1 MIVNTNENQY
11 PNTRYNTNSGLTHE
25 ALTGLALSSPLP
37 AVRIP
42 QGGWAPEWWLGSTR
56 TAPSL
61 HSWCPSIEGEKKR
74 QCHPYWTI
82 QDNKKK
88 RPLAAFIN
96 HVQWQAHML
105 TAEHCRLDFYLWC
118 VILKTFAVNKTAGI
132 NILWTSIM
140 PLWSL
145 TCRLFFPYAIPLP

>member
-1 MIVNTNENQY
+1 MIVNPPKSQY
-11 PNTRYNTNSGLTHE
+11 PNTRSNTTEGQPI
-25 ALTGLALSSPLP
+25 TGLALSSPLP

-74 QCHPYWTI
+74 DSVTPIGHTR
-82 QDNKKK
+82 KK
-88 RPLAAFIN
+88 RRPLSAFIN
-96 HVQWQAHML
+96 HVHWQAHML

-118 VILKTFAVNKTAGI
+118 VTLKTFAVNKTAGI
-132 NILWTSIM
+132 NILWTSII
-140 PLWSL
+140 PLLSL